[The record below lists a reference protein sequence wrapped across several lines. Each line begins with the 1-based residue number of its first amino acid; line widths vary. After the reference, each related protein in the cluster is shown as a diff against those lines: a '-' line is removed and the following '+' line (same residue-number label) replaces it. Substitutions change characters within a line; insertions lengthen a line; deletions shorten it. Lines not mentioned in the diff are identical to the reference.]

1 VFEATATRISGQLKQ
16 TRCPALKALQQPTE
30 LPTPAKDA
38 ETLEGEEINQNLLKL
53 LLNISFSFLY
63 FNVHRDHGT
72 H

>member
-38 ETLEGEEINQNLLKL
+38 ETLEGEEINQNLLKTVIKHQFFLSL
-53 LLNISFSFLY
+53 L
-63 FNVHRDHGT
+63 
-72 H
+72 